1 MVVSVLNVVKLVIFQ
16 ERVKKSGQ
24 FLYKVNKNF
33 DRDKKTAAALSFET
47 VVAVLYS
54 TQLKAEEYG
63 PA

>member
-47 VVAVLYS
+47 VAAVLYS

>member
-47 VVAVLYS
+47 VAAVLYS
-54 TQLKAEEYG
+54 TQLKPVEYE